1 MASLLSGLNWTHQF
15 DRGSQI
21 SGPQSKVKNPAA
33 SSGVSEK
40 HELPVL
46 MELLINTALLLNVVP
61 YRGLIPMLTHSTGKI
76 PVRPKLSAPQL
87 FLDLRTQSEHLP
99 RRYTFDHRYQLRH
112 AVYWNRLHQK
122 MNVILIRTNLQKLY
136 LVALL
141 YLQTNIPHYLIHASI
156 KYCPSI
162 LRRKHHVIQ
171 QHRYIMALM
180 NILAHASTL
189 RPKGRGINPVAI

>member
-1 MASLLSGLNWTHQF
+1 
-15 DRGSQI
+15 
-21 SGPQSKVKNPAA
+21 
-33 SSGVSEK
+33 
-40 HELPVL
+40 

-136 LVALL
+136 LLALL
-141 YLQTNIPHYLIHASI
+141 YLQTNIPALPHPRLHQILPVDTSPETPCDTATPLHYVS
-156 KYCPSI
+156 YEYTRS
-162 LRRKHHVIQ
+162 RE
-171 QHRYIMALM
+171 YF
-180 NILAHASTL
+180 TL
-189 RPKGRGINPVAI
+189 RKDEK